1 MLLLFIFGCV
11 FIACAVV
18 VIIFKIK
25 GSCKDE
31 PALANFLLGLSLSI
45 GLFSLVGG
53 INLTVDANKNYT
65 YMMTEKAYIETN
77 FNSEDILTSLDVSNR
92 YFQYQFKLERMKESK
107 NDGWIASMYYFYDLE
122 ELELDVKEK

>member
-31 PALANFLLGLSLSI
+31 PALASFLLGLSLGI
-45 GLFSLVGG
+45 GLFSLAGG
-53 INLTVDANKNYT
+53 IKLNVGAKNT
-65 YMMTEKAYIETN
+65 YNDMLIEKAYIEEN
-77 FNSEDILTSLDVSNR
+77 INSDDIFTSLDANNR
-92 YFQYQFKLERMKESK
+92 YFQYQFKLEQMKRSK
-107 NDGWIASMYYFYDLE
+107 ENDWIASMYYFYDLDK
-122 ELELDVKEK
+122 LELNIQQ

>member
-1 MLLLFIFGCV
+1 MLLLIIFGCV

-31 PALANFLLGLSLSI
+31 PALASFLLGLSLSI

-53 INLTVDANKNYT
+53 INLIVDAKNNYND
-65 YMMTEKAYIETN
+65 MLIEKTYIEEN
-77 FNSEDILTSLDVSNR
+77 INSNDIFTSLDANNR
-92 YFQYQFKLERMKESK
+92 YFQYQFKLEQMKRSK
-107 NDGWIASMYYFYDLE
+107 ENGWIASMYYFYDLDK
-122 ELELDVKEK
+122 LELNIQQ